1 MNRFTKKKKES
12 FPIGKKFNP
21 FDILGQFHG
30 FTLINVNQDLKEKSI
45 DIDFYSTESGS
56 TLG

>member
-1 MNRFTKKKKES
+1 LV
-12 FPIGKKFNP
+12 KFNP

-30 FTLINVNQDLKEKSI
+30 FTLINVTQDLKEKSI